1 MTAHR
6 KQKNRLVI
14 PTGVHVQPHELA
26 TARALANEG
35 YTVTFIRKSTKP
47 REHSA
52 DIYID
57 GVAWEMKSPISPK
70 KKAIEKNLREATEQ
84 SSHIIFDARR
94 MKRLPD
100 HAIEQEVRVCA
111 HKRIRKIER
120 LIYVNKHG
128 NVINIK

>member
-111 HKRIRKIER
+111 HKRRRKIER